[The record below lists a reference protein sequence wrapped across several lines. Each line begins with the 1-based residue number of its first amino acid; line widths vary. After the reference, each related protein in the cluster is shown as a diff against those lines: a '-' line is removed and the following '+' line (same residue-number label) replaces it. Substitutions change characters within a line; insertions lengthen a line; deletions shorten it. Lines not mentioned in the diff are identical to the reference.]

1 MVPQTNMDAGA
12 DPGPIPDW
20 IKNTALWWAE
30 GQIDDDSFLQ
40 GLQFLI
46 RSGILQVS

>member
-1 MVPQTNMDAGA
+1 MPPTDTDGAA

-20 IKNTALWWAE
+20 IKNNALWWAE
-30 GQIDDDSFLQ
+30 GQIDDDSFIQ

-46 RSGILQVS
+46 RSGIMRVS